1 MGLSCT
7 VMLPLQFFC
16 ATSLSSSWMV
26 SSCLLKGNAFIKWVN
41 VTVEIKVAT
50 NILFCTVEYLDGG
63 NYFVLPRIEQ
73 QNILRWKGPTK
84 AIQSNLRLHT
94 KIHTLCLRAVSK
106 RSQNS
111 STGAVP
117 AAHGNLFHTDCSVV
131 RTLSLTP
138 SCPSPDAAPC
148 HSLGPCHREQ
158 NSVPA
163 VRSCSFHEASP

>member
-26 SSCLLKGNAFIKWVN
+26 SSCLLKGTAFIKWVN

-131 RTLSLTP
+131 HTLSLSP

-148 HSLGPCHREQ
+148 RSLSLSESRAQHSLWGDVCHH
-158 NSVPA
+158 S
-163 VRSCSFHEASP
+163 S